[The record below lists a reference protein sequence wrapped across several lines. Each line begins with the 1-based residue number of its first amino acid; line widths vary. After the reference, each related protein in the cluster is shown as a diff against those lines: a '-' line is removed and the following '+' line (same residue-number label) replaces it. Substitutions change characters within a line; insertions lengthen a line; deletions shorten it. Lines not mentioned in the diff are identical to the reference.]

1 MGKNYYPQVLEKYQW
16 KKISRYINDDLEISS
31 DDSDEEASGESDRS
45 DEEASDLNFGE
56 ESGLT
61 HSFSMH
67 PFSIPWKHQQS

>member
-1 MGKNYYPQVLEKYQW
+1 MGKNYYPQVLEKYQR

-31 DDSDEEASGESDRS
+31 DDSDES

-67 PFSIPWKHQQS
+67 PFSIP